1 MANQRCSAIRRAGG
15 RCQGVAIGTDG
26 LCWAHSPS
34 TAEERK
40 RAARRGGK
48 LGGRGRP
55 AVELR
60 EIKRQLAQLAEDV
73 LEGKVKRADAGVL
86 TQIHN
91 VRLRA
96 LAVSLR
102 VKESEE
108 LEQRIIDLERR
119 APARGSKWVG

>member
-1 MANQRCSAIRRAGG
+1 
-15 RCQGVAIGTDG
+15 
-26 LCWAHSPS
+26 
-34 TAEERK
+34 
-40 RAARRGGK
+40 
-48 LGGRGRP
+48 
-55 AVELR
+55 LR